1 MEPIHMTNQ
10 EYGQLVNQ
18 MSKTS
23 PKAKD
28 FIWAF
33 CVGGGICVIGQLLHT
48 LYTGLGAS
56 EKAAGSWV
64 TISLIFLSALFT
76 GLQLYDKLAKHAG
89 AGTLVPVTGFANSIV
104 SPAMDFKAEG
114 FITGMAAKM
123 FQIAG
128 PVLVF
133 GIGSSVIYGLI
144 LCLVKA

>member
-1 MEPIHMTNQ
+1 MTNE
-10 EYGQLVNQ
+10 EYSQLVNQ
-18 MSKTS
+18 MSKSS
-23 PKAKD
+23 PKKKD
-28 FIWAF
+28 LIWAF
-33 CVGGGICVIGQLLHT
+33 CVGGGICVIGQLLNS
-48 LYTGLGAS
+48 LYTALGAS
-56 EKAAGSWV
+56 QRTAGTWV
-64 TISLIFLSALFT
+64 SISLIFLSALFT

-133 GIGSSVIYGLI
+133 GIGSSVLYGLI
-144 LCLVKA
+144 LCLVRS